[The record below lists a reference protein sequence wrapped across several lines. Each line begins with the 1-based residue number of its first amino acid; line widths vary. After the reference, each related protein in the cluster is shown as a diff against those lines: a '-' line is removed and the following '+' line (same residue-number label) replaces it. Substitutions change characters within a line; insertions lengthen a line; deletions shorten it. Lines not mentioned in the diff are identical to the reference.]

1 MIRPL
6 EEEYFNPS
14 SVLVVEE
21 FFFNLSSGIP
31 FNKLL
36 ADKILHTEDIGKKL
50 ALAFATKRLVEN
62 RAKKFHNAL
71 PKTKL
76 PSFKNTAR
84 SVTVQN
90 NNKQRIVEVSRDI
103 LSWLIN
109 LSAGSRLV
117 AIYEMVRS
125 YLSSPLPLS
134 IATTE
139 HAQT

>member
-117 AIYEMVRS
+117 AIYEMVR
-125 YLSSPLPLS
+125 
-134 IATTE
+134 
-139 HAQT
+139 